1 MQHDNTENN
10 LARIRRLA
18 RLLEGVCLTAA
29 VVVTPLV
36 ALYWAAFNVLP
47 ADMTREVVPLAV
59 NPVLPA
65 WVRGLC
71 FLAAMVPGTALI
83 VTLLRLRGLFSLYKN
98 GRIFTLANV
107 VCFRSV
113 ARALCA
119 WAIASIAY
127 LPLRGLAVTA
137 ANPPG
142 RHMLVLGI
150 GGTELALFFMAL
162 LAVVIGRVM
171 DEARRLDEELTLTV

>member
-1 MQHDNTENN
+1 MDSDSKENN
-10 LARIRRLA
+10 LVRIRRLA
-18 RLLEGVCLTAA
+18 RLLEKICLAAA
-29 VVVTPLV
+29 VAVTPLL
-36 ALYWAAFNVLP
+36 ALYWAAFNALP
-47 ADMTREVVPLAV
+47 ADMTREVAALAV

-71 FLAAMVPGTALI
+71 FVAAMVPGTALI
-83 VTLLRLRGLFSLYKN
+83 VTLLRLRNLFSLYKT

-113 ARALCA
+113 SRALFG
-119 WAIASIAY
+119 WAIASVLY

-142 RHMLVLGI
+142 RHLLVLGI
-150 GGTELALFFMAL
+150 GGTELALLFMAL